1 MKIEKL
7 VIDAKN
13 GDKEALLTLVLGQ
26 QQEYYRM
33 ALVYMKNRED
43 ALDALENMI
52 VILYE
57 KIPGLKKNEAFYSWS
72 KTILVNCCKEML
84 RKRKNDLPLEAAHEI
99 MAHADYQQKDEQI
112 LLDSLMTGLNS
123 KHREVLQ
130 LKFFLDMDYQSI
142 ADLLKIPVGTV
153 KSRVSVGLRQLR
165 ESLEGG
171 RP

>member
-1 MKIEKL
+1 MDIEKL
-7 VIDAKN
+7 VVEAKK
-13 GDKEALLTLVLGQ
+13 GDKEAILTLVMGQ
-26 QQEYYRM
+26 QQEYYRL

-57 KIPGLKKNEAFYSWS
+57 KISGLKKNEAFYSWS
-72 KTILVNCCKEML
+72 KTIMVNCCKELL
-84 RKRKNDLPLEAAHEI
+84 RKRKPDLPLEAAYDI
-99 MAHADYQQKDEQI
+99 VAHAGYQQKDEQI
-112 LLDSLMTGLNS
+112 MLDSLMAQLSS
-123 KHREVLQ
+123 KHREALQ

-171 RP
+171 KP